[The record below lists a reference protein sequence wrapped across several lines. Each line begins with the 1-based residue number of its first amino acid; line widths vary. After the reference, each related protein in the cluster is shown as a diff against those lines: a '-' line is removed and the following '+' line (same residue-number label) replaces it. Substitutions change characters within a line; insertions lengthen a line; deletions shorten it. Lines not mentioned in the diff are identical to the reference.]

1 MSAGLYLTEVNINTV
16 CELGGGAVSLQ
27 VCSSRA
33 RFVPLATTTGKCRAC
48 SACSC
53 QLPLRPLCALS

>member
-27 VCSSRA
+27 VCSSRLLSPQEGAELVRRA
-33 RFVPLATTTGKCRAC
+33 RVGCRTEH
-48 SACSC
+48 SHDNPS
-53 QLPLRPLCALS
+53 LPG